1 MDSSKGNKKNVYKS
15 ETATQKVILMKG
27 LLIFSVLLIE
37 EIKSW
42 PFSDGLNQ
50 FLEFD
55 IQNPKVWYL
64 ARDSILSH
72 ML

>member
-1 MDSSKGNKKNVYKS
+1 MNKKNVYKS

-42 PFSDGLNQ
+42 PFSDGLNR